1 MAFNKKPLNPTLE
14 SSIAKYLGLT
24 IKEIDDIMT
33 EEEEESNEQGY
44 EADASNT
51 EDTSD
56 SSYGEVIDLD
66 ELTAKEKAAIIVHS
80 TLDKL
85 ITGDIVIEDAQ
96 ELATTVAIVDSFDFL
111 DD

>member
-24 IKEIDDIMT
+24 IKE
-33 EEEEESNEQGY
+33 
-44 EADASNT
+44 
-51 EDTSD
+51 D